1 MRFIILSA
9 VALLS
14 TFVLFS
20 CKKDNPIPPEEQPQ
34 VTLSLEDVS
43 CTEAWIKL
51 STNNVSLPAAVELY
65 RDSSLAE
72 TISLANTDSLLYI
85 DSLLPNQTY
94 SFHTVIHP
102 YNHTDQ
108 VTSNQLPVT
117 TMDTTSHNFTWQ
129 TWTFGGQAGSC
140 TLYDVAIIDE
150 NDIWAVGEIYLLDTT
165 GVPDPNAYNA
175 VHWNGS
181 QWELIRIK
189 TNACGGVDYPPIKTV
204 FAFSSDDI
212 LFAHIDGSISH
223 YNGIEFTNDCS
234 LITQLN
240 GSVNK
245 MWGIS
250 KNDFYVVSDNGFIA
264 HYVNGNWGKIESGT
278 DATLTDVY
286 GVKEPFTGK
295 LKILSTAEKLNN
307 YKILTLT
314 SNSAEDTLNWQP
326 GTHLSG
332 IWVDG
337 RKTYVAGTDIWVNQY
352 NQWRQKTSTG
362 FFFTTIRGSASN
374 NIYGIGPDGID
385 HFNGNDWHLIKQR
398 PEGIVMLSGNCS
410 SNIVAA
416 VGFST
421 LGGVVGEAVIL
432 LAYKVD

>member
-1 MRFIILSA
+1 MKIFLLSSLI
-9 VALLS
+9 LLS
-14 TFVLFS
+14 TLLISS
-20 CKKDNPIPPEEQPQ
+20 CKKDNPPIAPPEEQPQ
-34 VTLSLEDVS
+34 VNLTLEDVS

-51 STNNVSLPAAVELY
+51 KSSNISLPAE
-65 RDSSLAE
+65 
-72 TISLANTDSLLYI
+72 ISLKQDDSTVQYINLSSPDTLLYI
-85 DSLLPNQTY
+85 DSLLPNKTY
-94 SFHTVIHP
+94 RFTSIIHS
-102 YNHTDQ
+102 
-108 VTSNQLPVT
+108 SNQSITSDVLPVS

-129 TWTFGGQAGSC
+129 SWTFGGQAGSC
-140 TLYDVAIIDE
+140 TLYDVTIIDE

-175 VHWNGS
+175 VHWDGS

-234 LITQLN
+234 LIAQLN
-240 GSVNK
+240 GSANK

-264 HYVNGNWGKIESGT
+264 HCQNGNWAKIESGI

-286 GVKEPFTGK
+286 GVKEPSTGK

-307 YKILTLT
+307 YRILTLT
-314 SNSAEDTLNWQP
+314 SSSAEDTLNWQP

-332 IWVDG
+332 IWLDG
-337 RKTYVAGTDIWVNQY
+337 RKTYVAGTDIWANHY
-352 NQWRQKTSTG
+352 NQWQQKTSTG

-432 LAYKVD
+432 LAYKRD